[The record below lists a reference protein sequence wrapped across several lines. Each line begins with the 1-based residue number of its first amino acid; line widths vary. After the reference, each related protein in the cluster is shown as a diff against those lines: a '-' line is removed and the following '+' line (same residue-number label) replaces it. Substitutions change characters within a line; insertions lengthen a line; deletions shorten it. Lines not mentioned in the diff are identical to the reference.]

1 MPIVDGRYEAK
12 ISTTFETPEDGIDE
26 IKKRINKSRKIRI
39 NGIPMGLLDELK
51 PLLEKKDLKI
61 ILPLGEK
68 PSKDLKELCDVGT
81 TKAKI
86 YAEFGGQEVNT
97 GSVAFPSLI
106 YNIIWLGDEI
116 LQISALEYSS
126 CVKCMLESFE
136 GGWRYS
142 KKW

>member
-12 ISTTFETPEDGIDE
+12 ISTTFKTPVEGIDE
-26 IKKRINKSRKIRI
+26 IKKRIKKSRKIRI
-39 NGIPMGLLDELK
+39 NGIPMGLLDELA
-51 PLLEKKDLKI
+51 PLLERKDLKI

-68 PSKDLKELCDVGT
+68 PTKDLKELCDVGT

-86 YAEFGGQEVNT
+86 YAEFEGQEANT

-106 YNIIWLGDEI
+106 YNIVWLGDEI
-116 LQISALEYSS
+116 LQISTLEYSP
-126 CVKCMLESFE
+126 CVKCMLEAFE